1 MKSTTFLL
9 LMGLAV
15 STGLSAQAGAHGGS
29 RVYPISEIK
38 DSMLAKIELD
48 GLIHEW
54 EDFGEPTMTL
64 TLDFRTYEYSRS
76 PDVSDLDF
84 RIWLGWHDASD
95 RLYLAFVSADDV
107 YFNNYEYHEDRHTPS
122 MRNSDGIF
130 LFVDGDHSGGEG
142 AENSSTD
149 YEWQEIVGRTQGYGA
164 VARSIGAPNLDESS
178 VRYFSG
184 RLAYTIFPPYGDA
197 AGSVIGENPVVSA
210 VEMYVS
216 PYDRWEN
223 GWDSRPEQIQFSQLS
238 AGKTIG
244 FGVVVNDW
252 DSFGAWDGLWEPDGM
267 PPDERGPGVSL
278 FFYWANRFL
287 DGLLVP
293 ASVEHNETSSV
304 EIDSWA
310 RIKASLYGP

>member
-1 MKSTTFLL
+1 
-9 LMGLAV
+9 
-15 STGLSAQAGAHGGS
+15 
-29 RVYPISEIK
+29 
-38 DSMLAKIELD
+38 MLAKIELD

-76 PDVSDLDF
+76 PDASDLDF

-95 RLYLAFVSADDV
+95 RLYLAFVSSDDV
-107 YFNNYEYHEDRHTPS
+107 YFNNYEYHEDRHTRS
-122 MRNSDGIF
+122 MRNFDSIL
-130 LFVDGDHSGGEG
+130 LFADGDHSGGEG

-149 YEWQEIVGRTQGYGA
+149 DEWEDITGRTQSYEA
-164 VARSIGAPNLDESS
+164 VARSIGAPNLDEPS
-178 VRYFSG
+178 VRYYSG

-210 VEMYVS
+210 IEMYVS
-216 PYDRWEN
+216 PYDSWEN
-223 GWDSRPEQIQFSQLS
+223 GWDSRPEQIQFSELS

-244 FGVVVNDW
+244 FAVIVNDW
-252 DSFGAWDGLWEPDGM
+252 DSFGVWDGLWEPDAM
-267 PPDERGPGVSL
+267 PPDERGPGISL
-278 FFYWANRFL
+278 FFRRANRFL

-293 ASVEHNETSSV
+293 ASIEQNEASSV

>member
-1 MKSTTFLL
+1 MKSKAILL

-15 STGLSAQAGAHGGS
+15 SAGLSAQAGAHGGS
-29 RVYPISEIK
+29 RVYPISEIT
-38 DSMLAKIELD
+38 DAMLARIELD

-84 RIWLGWHDASD
+84 RIWLGWHDGSD

-107 YFNNYEYHEDRHTPS
+107 YHQDDSIWF
-122 MRNSDGIF
+122 F
-130 LFVDGDHSGGEG
+130 FDGDHSGGEG
-142 AENSSTD
+142 AGNSSTD
-149 YEWQEIVGRTQGYGA
+149 DEWEEIFERTQSA
-164 VARSIGAPNLDESS
+164 IGAPNPDNSDARSYPGGLP
-178 VRYFSG
+178 YM
-184 RLAYTIFPPYGDA
+184 IFPPYGDA

-216 PYDRWEN
+216 PYDSWEN
-223 GWDSRPEQIQFSQLS
+223 GLDSRPEQIQFSELS

-278 FFYWANRFL
+278 FFYRANRFL

-293 ASVEHNETSSV
+293 ASKERNEASAV

-310 RIKASLYGP
+310 RIKASLYVP